1 MRSTFRLPLVAF
13 LVLLQLVAPLVH
25 AHTGKMAFT
34 LPATNAGK
42 LHVPGLEMLVI
53 AATDNSQYIL
63 SALDTPSEGA
73 IFGVD
78 TGIKQH
84 QANNLNDADNS
95 FYLHQK
101 TLVFNAP
108 ISPFDTN
115 FSPQTTVFIS
125 RPPVSSHTP
134 RAPPAR

>member
-1 MRSTFRLPLVAF
+1 MRLTFRLSLVTF

-25 AHTGKMAFT
+25 AHAGKMAFVFPT
-34 LPATNAGK
+34 TSAGK
-42 LHVPGLEMLVI
+42 LHVPGLEMLSI
-53 AATDNSQYIL
+53 TATDNSQYNL
-63 SALDTPSEGA
+63 SAIDMPSEGV

-84 QANNLNDADNS
+84 QANNLSDADNS

-101 TLVFNAP
+101 TIVFNAP

-115 FSPQTTVFIS
+115 FSPQATVFIS